1 MKKILKV
8 VVPAIAVI
16 IAVWFSFYTEPLKEH
31 QERELIKKFSPN
43 QLVDYHWKNDLDTL
57 LKKALDY
64 KVFNEG
70 ICKDLQKYSDEYA
83 RVPGL
88 GAKSYFLIHG
98 EITVKEVAEDALLFD
113 FCKETTARILTK
125 FIFTNTARDASGWFN
140 ASDFQN
146 TMDYNTLSTYL
157 NNKILN
163 EVVRPMDNRVNTG
176 DKLIF
181 WGAIEISTEEYPVKK
196 LDIVPLRL
204 QLTKNENVGK

>member
-8 VVPAIAVI
+8 VVPVIAII
-16 IAVWFSFYTEPLKEH
+16 IAVWFSFYTEPLNKH
-31 QERELIKKFSPN
+31 HERELFKKFSPN
-43 QLVDYHWKNDLDTL
+43 QLVDYFWKNELDTL
-57 LKKALDY
+57 LQKALDY
-64 KVFNEG
+64 KFFNEG
-70 ICKDLQKYSDEYA
+70 ICRNPQIFSDKYA

-98 EITVKEVAEDALLFD
+98 EITVSEVAEDALLFD

-163 EVVRPMDNRVNTG
+163 EVVKPLDNKVNSG
-176 DKLIF
+176 DRLTF
-181 WGAIEISTEEYPVKK
+181 WGAIEVSTDEYPVKK

-204 QLTKNENVGK
+204 QLTKRDNVN